1 MQPQGGGRV
10 YTKGEVRPV
19 KSKAGR
25 FGSVHPGVTAA
36 VALGMVAAF
45 ALGWFIWQTTSEPD
59 TLRDL
64 NESGAVQTPAATAP
78 SVSAPP
84 SEDAP
89 VELAVG
95 AFTLE
100 SAKSPG
106 TILSEADGLAVITAT
121 GPGVRV
127 AKGLA
132 DPACFSFH
140 TEDDRYMRHSG
151 YRLRFDADDGS
162 DLFKQDATFCPE
174 DGVEPGTITLRSH
187 NYPGHVVHHRN
198 VELWIDEPDDTDEFA
213 RASSFTV
220 HKA

>member
-1 MQPQGGGRV
+1 MQPHGGGRV
-10 YTKGEVRPV
+10 YGKGEARPV
-19 KSKAGR
+19 TSKAGR

-64 NESGAVQTPAATAP
+64 NDAAGEQPAAAAP
-78 SVSAPP
+78 ASPSAAPAA
-84 SEDAP
+84 EGP

-95 AFTLE
+95 AFRLE

-106 TILSEADGLAVITAT
+106 TVLADVDGLAVITAT
-121 GPGVRV
+121 GPGVQV

-140 TEDDRYMRHSG
+140 TEDDRYLRHSG
-151 YRLRFDADDGS
+151 YRLRFDANDGS
-162 DLFKQDATFCPE
+162 DLFTKDATFCPE
-174 DGVEPGTITLRSH
+174 DGAEDGTITLRSH
-187 NYPGHVVHHRN
+187 NYPDHVVHHRN
-198 VELWIDEPDDTDEFA
+198 VELWIDESDGSEDFA
-213 RASSFTV
+213 AASSFIV